1 MALLKTEFLRQHP
14 VQSGMVWAAGFAGLT
29 LGFMWLTGMPIQ
41 SAIVTLLILCSIMGG
56 LGWGYSMKAYHDRA
70 ESRR

>member
-1 MALLKTEFLRQHP
+1 MALLKPQFLREHP
-14 VQSGMVWAAGFAGLT
+14 VRSGMIWATGFAALM
-29 LGFMWLTGMPIQ
+29 LLFLWITGMPIQ
-41 SAIVTLLILCSIMGG
+41 PAIVTLLLLCSVMGG